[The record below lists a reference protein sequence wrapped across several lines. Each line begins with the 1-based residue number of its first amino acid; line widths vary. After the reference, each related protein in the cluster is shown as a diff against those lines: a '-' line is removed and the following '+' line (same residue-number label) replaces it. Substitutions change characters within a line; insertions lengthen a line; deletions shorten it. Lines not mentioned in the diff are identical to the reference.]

1 MKKLFIIL
9 VFLSVAAMQPAN
21 AQVFEVIKLITE
33 AVIKAIDLKVQRLQ
47 NQTINLQIV
56 QKQIENSLSKNSLDE
71 IGHITEEQ
79 KDLYKNYFASLKQ
92 VKQTVS
98 QSAAVIKVLQQQK
111 ALVVSYN
118 IAISNSN
125 KDTHLTSTEKSSFTK
140 ARAALI
146 DEGATTINT
155 LEQALKNNYI
165 QATDVERLKLIM
177 QSANQLEG
185 LLYKLQTIY
194 NRQQQMSLQRAKS
207 ESESKQI
214 KELYGITP

>member
-1 MKKLFIIL
+1 MKKYLIVVTFLFASAL
-9 VFLSVAAMQPAN
+9 QPAN

-47 NQTINLQIV
+47 NQTINLQV
-56 QKQIENSLSKNSLDE
+56 MQKQMENSLSKNSLDE

-92 VKQTVS
+92 VKQTIS
-98 QSAAVIKVLQQQK
+98 QSAAVIKVLQPQK
-111 ALVVSYN
+111 ALVVLYN
-118 IAISNSN
+118 IAVSNSN
-125 KDTHLTSTEKSSFTK
+125 KDTHLTPMEKSAFTK
-140 ARAALI
+140 ACVTLV
-146 DEGATTINT
+146 DDGATTINI
-155 LEQALKNNYI
+155 LEQTLKNNYI
-165 QATDVERLKLIM
+165 QATDAERLKLIM

-207 ESESKQI
+207 EKESQMI
-214 KELYGITP
+214 KDLYGLH